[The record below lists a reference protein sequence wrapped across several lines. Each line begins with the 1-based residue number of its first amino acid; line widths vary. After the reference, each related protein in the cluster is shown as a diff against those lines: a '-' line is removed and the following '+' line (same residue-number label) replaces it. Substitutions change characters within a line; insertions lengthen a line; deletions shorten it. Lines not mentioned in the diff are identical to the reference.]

1 MMLEASVAEDLY
13 SHAKWKTCYIK
24 HISEYPVPHKKDDSK
39 IKYLI
44 DIQKILNGTK
54 RSY

>member
-1 MMLEASVAEDLY
+1 MALNRNRDCICIHIQNGKPA
-13 SHAKWKTCYIK
+13 
-24 HISEYPVPHKKDDSK
+24 ISEYPVPHKKDDSK